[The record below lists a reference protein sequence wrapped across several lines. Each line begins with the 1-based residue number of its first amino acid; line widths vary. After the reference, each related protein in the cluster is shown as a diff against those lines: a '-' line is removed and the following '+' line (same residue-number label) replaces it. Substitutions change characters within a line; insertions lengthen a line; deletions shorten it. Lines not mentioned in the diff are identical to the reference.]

1 MQGLRTTIYHVPD
14 LAAAKAWYSKA
25 FEKEPYFDEPF
36 YVGFNIGG
44 YELGLHPE
52 GEVPLVKSTN
62 VVSYWGVGE
71 DVQAVFDRLLAMG
84 GTSHEAPT
92 NVGGPL
98 VVATVLD
105 PWGNPVGLIY
115 NPTFPNKL

>member
-1 MQGLRTTIYHVPD
+1 MKGLRTTIYHVPD
-14 LAAAKAWYSKA
+14 LSAAKAWYTKA
-25 FEKEPYFDEPF
+25 FGKEPYFDEPF

-52 GEVPLVKSTN
+52 EGGTLVKSTS
-62 VVSYWGVGE
+62 VVAYWGVE
-71 DVQAVFDRLLAMG
+71 QDVQAVFDRLLELG
-84 GTSHEAPT
+84 GTAHEKPT

-105 PWGNPVGLIY
+105 PWGNPIGLIY
-115 NPTFPNKL
+115 NPVFKAD